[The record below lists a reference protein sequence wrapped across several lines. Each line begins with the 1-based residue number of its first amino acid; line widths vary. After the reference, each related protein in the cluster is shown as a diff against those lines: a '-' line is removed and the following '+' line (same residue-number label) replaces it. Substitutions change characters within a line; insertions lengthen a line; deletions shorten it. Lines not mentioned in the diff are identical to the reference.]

1 MIIHSGWNEGNQLIG
16 ACFHLFLGW
25 KLLEMP
31 IFTSFMHWPFMIWGL
46 TIPTTPEVVAPPQ
59 NSHTYTSNESNDSSD
74 LIQKDMW
81 SLRAS
86 GSDKLGE
93 ILKIREIG
101 DCFVHHSVSER
112 CAKGAVS
119 GVMHWI
125 SLQRCSDDRFSRSVK
140 GRISL
145 QTKKL

>member
-1 MIIHSGWNEGNQLIG
+1 MIRHSGWNEGNQSIG
-16 ACFHLFLGW
+16 TCFHLFFG
-25 KLLEMP
+25 LEAVRDANIYFFHALALHDLRVNHP
-31 IFTSFMHWPFMIWGL
+31 NDPWSGS
-46 TIPTTPEVVAPPQ
+46 TTQ

-74 LIQKDMW
+74 LIQKDMF

-93 ILKIREIG
+93 ILKIKEIG

-145 QTKKL
+145 QTKTL